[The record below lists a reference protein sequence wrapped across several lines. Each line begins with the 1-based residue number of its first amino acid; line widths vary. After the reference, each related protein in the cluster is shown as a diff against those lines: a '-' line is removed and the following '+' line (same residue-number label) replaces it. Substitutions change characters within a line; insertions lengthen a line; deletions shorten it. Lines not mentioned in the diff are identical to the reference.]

1 MPLTALRVL
10 ELGAIPAAS
19 YCGRLF
25 ADFGADVL
33 KIESPDGDPARGQAP
48 LVSLHDGSQEGAYF
62 GYLNVRKRSAVLNP
76 ECEVSCKKVLE
87 LVEQADVLIDSLTV
101 EEKLALGLDHEQL
114 IQANPNLVIVAVS
127 WFGDTGPYRDYVAN
141 DAVCRA
147 LAGVSHAIGPVEGPP
162 VPLPD
167 YQGSIVGGVTA
178 FMAAMAGVASSEQLG
193 GRRFEVSVLEANLA
207 IADYN
212 VALSWFA
219 GGRDQRRGVN
229 RFLPNFPMGI
239 YGCKSGWIGVTVVTP
254 VQWKTFCR
262 ILGVED
268 LGADPAF
275 AVNRDRLKNADTLEE
290 RFKHKFLEKTAQE
303 WFEIALDLML
313 PFVVVPDMQ
322 ALLVDQEHRRRGV
335 FETLT
340 HGAREYE
347 APRSP
352 MRLSLTPPRSGG
364 TVPRLG
370 SAEIHWSSQRRAS
383 QLPSAK
389 SAASPGDLPL
399 KGVLVVDL
407 SMGWAGPHAAR
418 HLADL
423 GAEVIKIEACQYPD
437 WWRGVDNRPI
447 VFEQK
452 LYEKSPFFMLQ
463 NRNKLGITLD
473 LTTVDGVNIVKQL
486 VARADIVI
494 ENYSSGVLPKLGL
507 DYGSLKQINPEI
519 IMVSMPAFAADGPLS
534 ECRAYGSTLEQAS
547 GLPTVSG
554 SAQSPPA
561 MNHIAYGDPIGGLNA
576 VSTLLVALDHRRR
589 TGLGQVIN
597 LSQVEC
603 MLPMVAP
610 WVIEQSAN
618 QRVQPRAGSKHQ
630 AFSPHGYFKC
640 SGGDDEWLMVSVT
653 TQEQWLSLC
662 EEVLPSEI
670 QTEFSRMDLSQRRI
684 HESQIEQ
691 YVQAW
696 TVNRTP
702 DEAMTILQSKKIPA
716 GVVRA
721 PFDLLKDPHLC
732 AREYWSWIEHPFI
745 GSHPQPAAAYRENG
759 VRYPVRSHPPTLGQ
773 HNEQVLLGL
782 LNFSQLE
789 FDRLLAAG
797 IIGTAA
803 LPPHLRKARAAVG
816 AN

>member
-1 MPLTALRVL
+1 MPLTALRVI
-10 ELGAIPAAS
+10 ELGAIPAAA

-33 KIESPDGDPARGQAP
+33 KIESPEGDPARGQAP
-48 LVSLHDGSQEGAYF
+48 LVSLQDGSKEGAYF
-62 GYLNVRKRSAVLNP
+62 GYLNVRKRSAVLSTQ
-76 ECEVSCKKVLE
+76 CEESRKQVIE
-87 LVEQADVLIDSLTV
+87 LVAQADVLIDSLTAA
-101 EEKLALGLDHEQL
+101 ERLALGLTHEQL
-114 IQANPNLVIVAVS
+114 TKINSSLIIVAVS
-127 WFGDTGPYRDYVAN
+127 WFGETGPYRDYVAN

-147 LAGVSHAIGPVEGPP
+147 LAGVSHAIGPVSGPP

-219 GGRDQRRGVN
+219 KGRDQRRGVN

-239 YGCKSGWIGVTVVTP
+239 YACKSGWIGVTVVTP

-262 ILGVED
+262 ILGVDD

-275 AVNRDRLKNADTLEE
+275 AINRDRLKKADALEE
-290 RFKHKFLEKTAQE
+290 RFMHKFLEKTAQE

-340 HGAREYE
+340 HGARQYE
-347 APRSP
+347 APRCP

-364 TVPRLG
+364 VVPALG
-370 SAEIHWSSQRRAS
+370 SSTIQWFSEKRAGQSGRAENVAG
-383 QLPSAK
+383 LD
-389 SAASPGDLPL
+389 DLPL
-399 KGVLVVDL
+399 SGIRVVDL

-463 NRNKLGITLD
+463 NRNKRGITLD

-507 DYGSLKQINPEI
+507 DYNSLKAITPEI

-547 GLPTVSG
+547 GLSSVSG
-554 SAQSPPA
+554 SAEGPPA

-576 VSTLLVALDHRRR
+576 VSSLLVALDQRRR
-589 TGLGQVIN
+589 TGRGQVIN

-618 QRVQPRAGSKHQ
+618 QRVEPRAGSKHQ

-640 SGGDDEWLMVSVT
+640 TGGDDEWLMISVM
-653 TQEQWLSLC
+653 TQEQWSSLC
-662 EEVLPSEI
+662 QKVFPSEI
-670 QTEFSRMDLSQRRI
+670 QTEFSRMDLSQRRL
-684 HESQIEQ
+684 HDLQIEQ
-691 YVQAW
+691 YIQAW
-696 TVNRTP
+696 TVNRSP
-702 DEAMTILQSKKIPA
+702 DEAMAILQSQKIPA
-716 GVVRA
+716 GVVRT
-721 PFDLLKDPHLC
+721 PFDLLKDSHLC
-732 AREYWSWIEHPFI
+732 EREYWSWIEHPFI
-745 GSHPQPAAAYRENG
+745 GSHPQPAAAYREKG

-782 LNFSQLE
+782 LNLSQSE

-797 IIGTAA
+797 VIGTEA

-816 AN
+816 VS